1 MDYSPLGSSVQG
13 ILQARI
19 LQWVVLSP
27 GDLLVP
33 GIELRSS
40 ALQADSLLSEPPRKP
55 TQKIRDSMWTQILC
69 DSESCDHTYCL
80 DAQSY
85 LRLLCSYKEVL
96 LRSMWT
102 NLATQ
107 GQPYPWAKYS
117 FTPLTGVV
125 QIIPTFHLD
134 NVFLQSSGWL
144 LSASVLPGPAL
155 FSLSTKSLCFSCS
168 LGQEHLSLTGSLLPQ
183 TLTTLLFRYVG
194 TTKPVRIPLCSVIQ
208 ALSSPGQFCQS
219 SPLSYLSS
227 VMEQSVSYSA

>member
-55 TQKIRDSMWTQILC
+55 TQKIRDRMWTQILC

-117 FTPLTGVV
+117 FTPADWSGPNHSHLPSW
-125 QIIPTFHLD
+125 QCFPSIFRLATFSISSSRAST
-134 NVFLQSSGWL
+134 FL
-144 LSASVLPGPAL
+144 SVY
-155 FSLSTKSLCFSCS
+155 KV
-168 LGQEHLSLTGSLLPQ
+168 SLL
-183 TLTTLLFRYVG
+183 
-194 TTKPVRIPLCSVIQ
+194 
-208 ALSSPGQFCQS
+208 
-219 SPLSYLSS
+219 
-227 VMEQSVSYSA
+227 